1 LCDIYRF
8 RNEKICTS
16 EELDTYQNQALM
28 VDQQHDPRS
37 KRATHLT
44 AACHIQVG
52 NPPRAVQEAPDV
64 EKWGNTEQF
73 SSSVS

>member
-1 LCDIYRF
+1 
-8 RNEKICTS
+8 
-16 EELDTYQNQALM
+16 M

-64 EKWGNTEQF
+64 EKWGNTERF